1 MNWNN
6 VDIESIVGNVLA
18 ELQQRGH
25 TVSTAVPSVPQ
36 NEQKRNQSPLL
47 TDRVIT
53 ADLLAQNVQPAATI
67 SIPAG
72 SIITP
77 AARDYLREK
86 KIQIQQRQPAGTT
99 KAAPAAMKWR
109 GLIVTAGDTL
119 KSSLANLEKNTN
131 IGWSQES
138 SDSTEA
144 AAETAKH
151 ELARGGAHGFVIC
164 TDRVATACCLVNRS
178 ESVRGVAINSVKDI
192 PAIAELKANVICLPC
207 NGLSFIDYRTIF
219 RALASH

>member
-25 TVSTAVPSVPQ
+25 AVSKQTPAVSKPEQ
-36 NEQKRNQSPLL
+36 NGDHLQLL

-53 ADLLAQNVQPAATI
+53 ADLLAEKVKPAASL

-72 SIITP
+72 AIITP

-86 KIQIQQRQPAGTT
+86 KIQIHQRSSG
-99 KAAPAAMKWR
+99 KAKATPAATKWR
-109 GLIVTAGDTL
+109 GLIVSAGDTL
-119 KSSLANLEKNTN
+119 KSSLANLQKNSTF
-131 IGWSQES
+131 GWSQES

-144 AAETAKH
+144 ATETARH

-178 ESVRGVAINSVKDI
+178 EQVRGVAISSVKDI

-219 RALASH
+219 RALQTS